1 MSAQP
6 IVGILGGMGPL
17 AGAEFLRQL
26 TLLCPATRDQDHV
39 RAVLWSDPTIP
50 DRPAALFDGG
60 PSPAPGM
67 IHGLRVLEQA
77 GAGMICIA
85 CNTAHLW
92 FEEIQAAIRTPI
104 LHIVDAA
111 ASDLARQGI
120 GAGARVG
127 ILGTT
132 ATVKS
137 GLYHQRLAARGYA
150 PLSLDDAEMAATSTP
165 SIKCVKRNDLAGS
178 FAPLVAAVKLLRDR
192 GAAAVVLGCTELPL
206 AAQAG
211 DRAAF
216 GVPVVDTVEA
226 HARAAIAWA
235 KGELR
240 VARAAE

>member
-1 MSAQP
+1 MGGQR

-26 TLLCPATRDQDHV
+26 TLLTPGTRDQDHV
-39 RAVLWSDPTIP
+39 MAVLWSDPTVP
-50 DRPAALFDGG
+50 DRPAAMFEGG
-60 PSPAPGM
+60 PSPAPAM

-92 FEEIQAAIRTPI
+92 FDEIQAAIATPI

-111 ASDLARQGI
+111 AADLARLGI
-120 GAGARVG
+120 GAGATVG

-137 GLYHQRLAARGYA
+137 GLYHQRLAARGFV
-150 PLSLDDAEMAATSTP
+150 PISLDDAEMAATSTP
-165 SIKCVKRNDLAGS
+165 SIKCVKANDLAGS
-178 FAPLVAAVKLLRDR
+178 FAPLAAAVGLLRAR

-226 HARAAIAWA
+226 HARAALAWA
-235 KGELR
+235 RGEGSL
-240 VARAAE
+240 ARAAE